1 MQNILN
7 KLFIAI
13 LIFLTSSAFS
23 TAKQEWECLEIG
35 MPNDI
40 NIRIQTSPLK
50 LTKTRELIW
59 RGNVA
64 PIVHIIVTTPPP
76 FVGYSGR
83 VSLETYKY
91 ASDLIRNAQHQKI
104 GLEETIEH
112 NDPDKG
118 IIFSH
123 YNAGGFAPPDK
134 RGYIAKE
141 EFIVVMEMLLNDLEV
156 CDDFAPTLRA
166 NVPEVREI
174 LTSRVERYSKNISR
188 ATLGYGALQMK
199 IFEDFICL
207 QKVKEDSTISAVLQ
221 KDGDFKDLIC
231 YLKAN
236 SLSDADSA
244 HRDEKSV
251 GVKVESQ
258 YSVWEYAFETPYVWE
273 YAMSLI
279 SNPGDAVG
287 ADNASVPKNI
297 MPSRALNV
305 PPEFKGK
312 IETPG
317 QAEKIALTAFARR
330 YRDPFNPVSAKPIK
344 RPVKFSH
351 RILKLDD
358 TMKRFGVSGAKVW
371 QVEMFDENGVLSCVA
386 WINPENDEALLKSSG
401 NIAKYANAETVKF
414 ILEPVQV
421 RRALL
426 PRGKNYRF
434 L

>member
-1 MQNILN
+1 M
-7 KLFIAI
+7 
-13 LIFLTSSAFS
+13 
-23 TAKQEWECLEIG
+23 
-35 MPNDI
+35 
-40 NIRIQTSPLK
+40 
-50 LTKTRELIW
+50 
-59 RGNVA
+59 
-64 PIVHIIVTTPPP
+64 
-76 FVGYSGR
+76 
-83 VSLETYKY
+83 
-91 ASDLIRNAQHQKI
+91 
-104 GLEETIEH
+104 
-112 NDPDKG
+112 
-118 IIFSH
+118 
-123 YNAGGFAPPDK
+123 
-134 RGYIAKE
+134 
-141 EFIVVMEMLLNDLEV
+141 MEMLLNDLEV

-236 SLSDADSA
+236 SLSDTDSA
-244 HRDEKSV
+244 HRDKKNV

-258 YSVWEYAFETPYVWE
+258 NSVWEYAFETPYVWE

-279 SNPGDAVG
+279 SNPGDAV
-287 ADNASVPKNI
+287 AVDNASVPKNI

-434 L
+434 FVGFTKAMWPGLPMRTFEANG

>member
-1 MQNILN
+1 MQHILN
-7 KLFIAI
+7 KI
-13 LIFLTSSAFS
+13 LIVFLSLMAFS
-23 TAKQEWECLEIG
+23 TFLNGKQKWESFTFGIPE
-35 MPNDI
+35 DFT
-40 NIRIQTSPLK
+40 IRMQTSPIT
-50 LTKTRELIW
+50 LTKERAFKW
-59 RGNVA
+59 DGD
-64 PIVHIIVTTPPP
+64 TTP
-76 FVGYSGR
+76 FFTLCVGRRPSLEIYYGR
-83 VSLETYKY
+83 LSEETYKY
-91 ASDLIRNAQHQKI
+91 ASDLIRNAAYRKI
-104 GLEETIEH
+104 GLKKALEH

-118 IIFSH
+118 VIFWREQS
-123 YNAGGFAPPDK
+123 YGFSTHDK
-134 RGYIAKE
+134 EGYISKE
-141 EFIVVMEMLLNDLEV
+141 KAMIAMEMLLNDLEPYNENQNCKAGISESKV
-156 CDDFAPTLRA
+156 FLSSKLDL
-166 NVPEVREI
+166 
-174 LTSRVERYSKNISR
+174 YSKNISR
-188 ATLGYGALQMK
+188 ATLGYGALKMK

-251 GVKVESQ
+251 DIKVESQ
-258 YSVWEYAFETPYVWE
+258 NSVWEYAFETPYVWE

-279 SNPGDAVG
+279 SNPGDAAAV
-287 ADNASVPKNI
+287 DNASVPKNI

-358 TMKRFGVSGAKVW
+358 TMRRFGASGAKVW
-371 QVEMFDENGVLSCVA
+371 QVEMFDENGGLSCVA

-401 NIAKYANAETVKF
+401 NIAKDVNAETVKF